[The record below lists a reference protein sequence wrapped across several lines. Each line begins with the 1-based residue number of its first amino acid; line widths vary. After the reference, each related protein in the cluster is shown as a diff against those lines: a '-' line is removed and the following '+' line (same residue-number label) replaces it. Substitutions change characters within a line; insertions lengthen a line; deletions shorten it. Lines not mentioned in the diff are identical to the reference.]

1 MPIFLDRHEMA
12 GMTAEDIAEAHRA
25 DLATQGK
32 FNVKFLT
39 YWFDQGRGTGFC
51 LIDAPDAETANRV
64 HAEAHGGEAQHTI
77 PVDMTSVY
85 AFLGRVTDPSAAPK
99 PKEFDSAYR
108 AVMFTDIVNSTQLT
122 GELGDQRAMEV
133 VRTHDAFVRRALQEN
148 DGREVKHTGDGIMA
162 ALAEPRKALDCA
174 RQIQE
179 QLHTYNQAAE
189 QTFDIRIGIHGG
201 EPVQEGQDLF
211 GQTVQLAARL
221 CGAAEPNSIV
231 ISEELFE
238 LTRPEAVQIGPL
250 SLKGFAAPVR
260 AFMLSAAA

>member
-1 MPIFLDRHEMA
+1 MPIFLDRHELA

-25 DLATQGK
+25 DLATQDK
-32 FNVKFLT
+32 YNVKFLT
-39 YWFDQGRGTGFC
+39 YWFDQARGTGFC
-51 LIDAPDAETANRV
+51 LIDAPDAETANKV
-64 HAEAHGGEAQHTI
+64 HTEAHGGAAHHMI

-85 AFLGRVTDPSAAPK
+85 AFLGRVADPSVDPK

-108 AVMFTDIVNSTQLT
+108 AVMFTDIVNSTQMT

-133 VRTHDAFVRRALQEN
+133 VRTHDAFVRKALQEN

-162 ALAEPRKALDCA
+162 AMAEPQKALDCA
-174 RQIQE
+174 RQIQQ
-179 QLHTYNQAAE
+179 QLRKYNEAAN
-189 QTFDIRIGIHGG
+189 QTFQIRIGIHAG

-221 CGAAEPNSIV
+221 CGVAEPDRIV

-238 LTRPEAVQIGPL
+238 LTRPPAELIGPL
-250 SLKGFAAPVR
+250 NLKGFAQPVR
-260 AFMLSAAA
+260 AFMLEAAA